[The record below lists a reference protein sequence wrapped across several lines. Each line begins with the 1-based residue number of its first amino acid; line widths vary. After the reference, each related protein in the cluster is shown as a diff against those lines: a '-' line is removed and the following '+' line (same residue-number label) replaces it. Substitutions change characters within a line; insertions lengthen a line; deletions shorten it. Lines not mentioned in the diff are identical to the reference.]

1 MIPNWSEEEFEM
13 FATATSEKEVVFV
26 NSEGEEDKDC
36 LRDIIHSDLKET
48 FTPIELVN
56 SLYADMES
64 GMKVEE
70 VFDKYLTNGH

>member
-1 MIPNWSEEEFEM
+1 MIPKWTEEELEM
-13 FATATSEKEVVFV
+13 VETATSEKEIVFV
-26 NSEGEEDKDC
+26 NSEGEEVKDT
-36 LRDIIHSDLKET
+36 LFYIMNADMKEK

-64 GMKVEE
+64 GMKEDD